1 MRCEMKY
8 NNKYNKK
15 VRGGKWGQTD
25 RTETETETN
34 VGSIEMEEK
43 ANLDGWIA
51 TAVEDLTGLDACD
64 SGHGQR
70 CDWDLKSEEQV
81 AVCVV
86 L

>member
-1 MRCEMKY
+1 
-8 NNKYNKK
+8 
-15 VRGGKWGQTD
+15 
-25 RTETETETN
+25 
-34 VGSIEMEEK
+34 MEEK